1 MKKFFNTKEGKIV
14 AVSLIMLVLALV
26 ALIVFTDNIIVV
38 SVAIAVMLLSVLFG
52 GTSANDYN
60 TNK

>member
-14 AVSLIMLVLALV
+14 TISLAMLIFALV
-26 ALIVFTDNIIVV
+26 ALVVFADNIIVV
-38 SVAIAVMLLSVLFG
+38 AVAVAVMLLSILFG

-60 TNK
+60 TKK

>member
-1 MKKFFNTKEGKIV
+1 MKMFFNTKEGKIV
-14 AVSLIMLVLALV
+14 TISLVMLVLALV
-26 ALIVFTDNIIVV
+26 ALIVFTDNIVVV
-38 SVAIAVMLLSVLFG
+38 SVAIAIMLLSVLFG

>member
-14 AVSLIMLVLALV
+14 AISLVLLVLALV
-26 ALIVFTDNIIVV
+26 ALVVFTDNIIIV
-38 SVAIAVMLLSVLFG
+38 SVAVAVMLLSVLFG